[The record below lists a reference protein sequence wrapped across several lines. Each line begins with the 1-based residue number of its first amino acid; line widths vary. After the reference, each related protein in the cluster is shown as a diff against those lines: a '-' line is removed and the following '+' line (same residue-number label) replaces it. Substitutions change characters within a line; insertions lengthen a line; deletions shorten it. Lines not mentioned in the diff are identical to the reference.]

1 MSAILTSL
9 NRTLLKAAVLATST
23 TALLSI
29 CLPPL
34 LAASPSLSDGIMC
47 IAKGKKGQDRN
58 VYFYTSAID
67 DATFSKKQSVSVTM
81 LEKQVE
87 VDEADLVV
95 LDKDKQDLT
104 VTGIETVTES
114 APELEPVALAQTTLT
129 SKDTFSGKTKTGTP
143 VTFRLEKDYS
153 AIELTHGGQ
162 TYSGICR

>member
-1 MSAILTSL
+1 MFTIPNSL
-9 NRTLLKAAVLATST
+9 NRILLKTSVLATST

-29 CLPPL
+29 CLPPS

-47 IAKGKKGQDRN
+47 VAKGKKGQDTN

-67 DATFSKKQSVSVTM
+67 DATFSKKQPVSVTM

-87 VDEADLVV
+87 VDEEDLVV
-95 LDKDKQDLT
+95 LDKYKQNLT
-104 VTGIETVTES
+104 VTAIKAVTLS
-114 APELEPVALAQTTLT
+114 ASELEPVALAQTTLT

-143 VTFRLEKDYS
+143 ITFRLEKDYS
-153 AIELTHGGQ
+153 VIKLTHAGQ